1 MTATGLYAFLIDV
14 VLALVTLVVTAALLC
29 AWFTWLAGKA
39 TWEAGTEQAP
49 RDPGRP
55 LIGSGARGEP
65 DLGPPSASSAA
76 RREIAEL
83 EALWELS
90 RGGHDDPP

>member
-1 MTATGLYAFLIDV
+1 MLSAFLIYV
-14 VLALVTLVVTAALLC
+14 ALALVTLTATAALLWV
-29 AWFTWLAGKA
+29 WFTWLAGKA
-39 TWEAGTEQAP
+39 TWESGTERAP

-55 LIGSGARGEP
+55 LIGSGARSEP

-76 RREIAEL
+76 RAEIAEL

-90 RGGHDDPP
+90 RGGHDDPT